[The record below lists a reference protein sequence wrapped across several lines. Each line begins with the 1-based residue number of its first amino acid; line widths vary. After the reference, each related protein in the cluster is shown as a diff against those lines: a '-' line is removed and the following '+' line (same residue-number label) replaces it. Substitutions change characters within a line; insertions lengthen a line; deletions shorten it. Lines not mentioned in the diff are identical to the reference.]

1 MSGVAVE
8 VFPRECGS
16 EMISTYCSQLLN
28 YSTDRMCVRV
38 YEYIEFCF
46 GVEKR
51 DIRVRVGFVEVCVR
65 ARLR

>member
-1 MSGVAVE
+1 MAVE

-28 YSTDRMCVRV
+28 YSTDGMFVRV

-46 GVEKR
+46 GVEK
-51 DIRVRVGFVEVCVR
+51 
-65 ARLR
+65 